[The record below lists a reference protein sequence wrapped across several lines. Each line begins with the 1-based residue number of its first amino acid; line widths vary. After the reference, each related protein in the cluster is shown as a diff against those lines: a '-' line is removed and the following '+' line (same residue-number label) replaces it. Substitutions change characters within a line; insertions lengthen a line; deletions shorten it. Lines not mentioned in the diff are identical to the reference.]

1 MCTGRIRARVS
12 SAVPIAIG
20 YVSRR
25 KMAFH
30 KRGADGS
37 GKADAA
43 YTGSDGDKVWGVVFS
58 LSLQHKSV
66 LDDHESGY
74 GVEQVPVIARGET
87 ITASIYVAGAHSI
100 DASLE
105 PYCWYHRFVL
115 HGALQHRLPSTY
127 VEHLKTIKTVTDH
140 DLARREMNSQILSE

>member
-1 MCTGRIRARVS
+1 MYTGRIRARAA
-12 SAVPIAIG
+12 SAIPIAIG
-20 YVSRR
+20 YISRR
-25 KMAFH
+25 KVAFH

-43 YTGSDGDKVWGVVFS
+43 YTGSDGDSVWGVVFS
-58 LSLQHKSV
+58 LSRQHKSV

-74 GVEQVPVIARGET
+74 RVEQVAVTAKSET
-87 ITASIYVAGAHSI
+87 FTASIYVARAQSI

-115 HGALQHRLPSTY
+115 NGALQHRLPSTY
-127 VEHLKTIKTVTDH
+127 VERLKAIKTVTDR
-140 DLARREMNSQILSE
+140 DKARQQMNSQILTG

>member
-1 MCTGRIRARVS
+1 MYTGRIRARAA
-12 SAVPIAIG
+12 SAIPIAIG

-25 KMAFH
+25 KLVFH

-37 GKADAA
+37 AKADAA
-43 YTGSDGDKVWGVVFS
+43 YTGSDGDRVWGVVFS
-58 LSLQHKSV
+58 LTRQHMSV

-74 GVEQVPVIARGET
+74 GVDQVAVIAKSET
-87 ITASIYVAGAHSI
+87 LSASIYVARAQSI

-115 HGALQHRLPSTY
+115 YGALEHRLPSTY
-127 VEHLKTIKTVTDH
+127 VERLKTIKTVTDR
-140 DLARREMNSQILSE
+140 DKARHQMNSQFLTG